1 MGQTWGKVLGL
12 SMIADELFQSI
23 PLAAIYIFT
32 VLLVL
37 SAMGLGLVLGRRYIR
52 VQELEKEPP
61 IGSAVTATL
70 GLLAFLL
77 AFTFNMTASRYNDR
91 KEMLL
96 DEVNAI
102 HTAYL
107 HADFLKPE
115 AAHRAKKLL
124 TDYAELRNFDPK
136 LDEISPEVLA
146 KSVAIHD
153 ELWEIIGQHVA
164 KDYNAG
170 YLRHFIDPVTSIIS
184 SHNSRIVV
192 GIEYRIPG
200 PIWIALYFLTGLA
213 MVTIGF
219 QFGVSR
225 GGSMQLAFTLGLTFA
240 TVILLIADLD
250 RATEGLIIVD
260 QTPMAEMRFILED
273 ANRRR

>member
-1 MGQTWGKVLGL
+1 
-12 SMIADELFQSI
+12 MIADELFHSI
-23 PLAAIYIFT
+23 PLAVIYVFT

-37 SAMGLGLVLGRRYIR
+37 STMGFGLVLGRHYIR
-52 VQELEKEPP
+52 SQGAEKETS
-61 IGSAVTATL
+61 IGSTVTATL

-77 AFTFNMTASRYNDR
+77 AFTFNMTASRYSDR
-91 KEMLL
+91 KALLL

-115 AAHRAKKLL
+115 AARKAKRLL
-124 TDYAELRNFDPK
+124 IDYAELRDFDPK
-136 LDEISPEVLA
+136 VDEITPEALA
-146 KSVAIHD
+146 ESVAIQAQ
-153 ELWEIIGQHVA
+153 LWKIIDQHVSE
-164 KDYNAG
+164 KHDAG
-170 YLRHFIDPVTSIIS
+170 YLRHFVEPVTSIIN

-192 GIEYRIPG
+192 GLEDRIPG
-200 PIWIALYFLTGLA
+200 PIWIALYFLTGLSMLA
-213 MVTIGF
+213 IGF

-250 RATEGLIIVD
+250 RATEGVIIID
-260 QTPMAEMRFILED
+260 QTPMAQMHLILQESSR
-273 ANRRR
+273 NR

>member
-1 MGQTWGKVLGL
+1 
-12 SMIADELFQSI
+12 MIADELFHTI

-37 SAMGLGLVLGRRYIR
+37 STMGLGLHLGHRYIR
-52 VQELEKEPP
+52 ALGTEKEPS

-77 AFTFNMTASRYNDR
+77 AFTFNMTANRYNDR
-91 KEMLL
+91 KALLL

-107 HADFLKPE
+107 HADFLKPQ
-115 AAHRAKKLL
+115 AARRAKALL
-124 TDYAELRNFDPK
+124 TDYAELRDFDPRV
-136 LDEISPEVLA
+136 DEITPEGLA
-146 KSVAIHD
+146 QSVIIQD
-153 ELWEIIGQHVA
+153 QLWEIIDQHIA
-164 KDYNAG
+164 EEYNAG
-170 YLRHFIDPVTSIIS
+170 YLRHFIDPVTAIIN

-192 GIEYRIPG
+192 GLEYRIPG

-213 MVTIGF
+213 MLAIGF

-250 RATEGLIIVD
+250 RATEGVIIVD
-260 QTPMAEMRFILED
+260 QTPMAEMHFILEE
-273 ANRRR
+273 ANRRL